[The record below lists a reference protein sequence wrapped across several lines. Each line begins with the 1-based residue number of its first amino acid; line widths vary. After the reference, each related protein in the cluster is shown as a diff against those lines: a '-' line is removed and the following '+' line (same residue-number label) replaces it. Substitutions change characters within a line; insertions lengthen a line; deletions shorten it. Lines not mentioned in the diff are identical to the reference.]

1 MLWVVLKEVKCVPLV
16 VEAYGDWEITASGTF
31 SRIARRLVILPLI
44 ELCMNSK
51 CNALLP
57 GTVLMRQKCPSP
69 PGSIGILSVTLC
81 YSVVYNYY
89 N

>member
-31 SRIARRLVILPLI
+31 SRIARRLSSTPTHRTL
-44 ELCMNSK
+44 NSK

-57 GTVLMRQKCPSP
+57 RHCSNAAKCPSP

-81 YSVVYNYY
+81 YCVVYN
-89 N
+89 